1 MNDVLLVPVDFTTA
15 SRTAVNHAASVA
27 HTIGASI
34 HLFHV
39 VGKKSELED
48 AHMRLESFMSEM
60 KAEFNDLAFNMT
72 LRKGSI
78 FEDIGEMAEELGAK
92 LIIMGTHGMKGMQ
105 FIVGSNALR
114 IVSSSITPI
123 VIVQDRPIRPEGY
136 EDIVVPLD
144 LHKETKQKLALVAK
158 MAKYFHSKVHLIS
171 PNENDEFLA
180 NTLKR
185 NLTYASQMLQKAGVS
200 YTVTVPETD
209 EGDFA
214 EVLLRFAASKDADL
228 ITIMNLREK
237 SLAGI
242 LGGSY
247 TQRIITNQAQ
257 IPTLLI
263 NPSETGDF
271 NIFDLS

>member
-1 MNDVLLVPVDFTTA
+1 MNDVLLVPVDFTSV
-15 SRTAVNHAASVA
+15 SRTAVNHAASLA

-60 KAEFNDLAFNMT
+60 KAEYSDLNFNMT

-78 FEDIGEMAEELGAK
+78 FEDIGGVAEEIGAK

-123 VIVQDRPIRPEGY
+123 IIVQDRPIRPEGY

-144 LHKETKQKLALVAK
+144 LHKETKQKLTLVVK
-158 MAKYFHSKVHLIS
+158 MAKYFHSRVHLIS
-171 PNENDEFLA
+171 PKETDEFLS

-185 NLTYASQMLQKAGVS
+185 NLTYASQMLNKEGVN
-200 YTVTVPETD
+200 YTVTVPESD

-214 EVLLRFAASKDADL
+214 DIMLRFAASKDADL

-242 LGGSY
+242 IGGKY

-257 IPTLLI
+257 IPTLLV